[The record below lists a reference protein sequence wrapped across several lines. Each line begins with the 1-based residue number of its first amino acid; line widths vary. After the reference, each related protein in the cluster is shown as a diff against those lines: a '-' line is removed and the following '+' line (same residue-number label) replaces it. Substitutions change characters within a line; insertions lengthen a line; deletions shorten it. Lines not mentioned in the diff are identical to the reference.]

1 MQPLKNLGGGGGG
14 RREVGGGGT
23 GVITYINLHSFWFL
37 DNSYNN
43 LSFSCNTKVILSV
56 N

>member
-23 GVITYINLHSFWFL
+23 GVITYINLHSF
-37 DNSYNN
+37 
-43 LSFSCNTKVILSV
+43 
-56 N
+56 